1 MNKLVIIPARG
12 GSKGLPNK
20 NILLLNNKPLIY
32 YTLEVARQLFE
43 DKYIYVSTDSL
54 KIKHLVEK
62 TGLTVPFI
70 RPKSLAS
77 DVSGM
82 HEVLIHALNHFSSFN
97 KEKIDVIIL
106 LQPTSP
112 LRTVDHVKSAI
123 KIYNKNLDMVVSVKK
138 TDSNPYYNLF
148 EEDENNFLKKII
160 DSDFV
165 TRQNCPE
172 VWEYNGAIYIINV
185 SSLKKQKLHKMKK
198 IKKYKM
204 DKLSSIDIDDNFDFK
219 FSEYLLNEKCKD
231 NSKN

>member
-1 MNKLVIIPARG
+1 M
-12 GSKGLPNK
+12 K
-20 NILLLNNKPLIY
+20 NWIKSSLLD
-32 YTLEVARQLFE
+32 Q
-43 DKYIYVSTDSL
+43 
-54 KIKHLVEK
+54 
-62 TGLTVPFI
+62 
-70 RPKSLAS
+70 KSLAS

-185 SSLKKQKLHKMKK
+185 SSLRNKSC
-198 IKKYKM
+198 IK
-204 DKLSSIDIDDNFDFK
+204 
-219 FSEYLLNEKCKD
+219 
-231 NSKN
+231 

>member
-62 TGLTVPFI
+62 TGLKVPFI

-204 DKLSSIDIDDNFDFK
+204 DKLSSVDIDDNFDFK
-219 FSEYLLNEKCKD
+219 FSEYLLNENCKD